1 MAEQSFSALPF
12 LGKDMFNIKIADI
25 IIGIRNKYDFVRILC
40 EDYIVCEE
48 PEIIITATDNEIEEE
63 SRNNHSPKDY
73 CESICIY
80 RKICREIIKFNCFM
94 LHASLISFD
103 GKGYAFSAPSGY
115 GKSTHARLWRG
126 YFGSR
131 VLILNGDKPIIK
143 YDGKDFYAFGTPW
156 CGKEND
162 NINTS
167 VILKSIFFVEKSNI
181 NLVCKSKPKEITSK
195 LLEQIIFPLH
205 KNDMI
210 NFMSVVD
217 SLIKTLDFYNLKCNI
232 SFEAVKT
239 AYNILGSD
247 KNDD

>member
-1 MAEQSFSALPF
+1 
-12 LGKDMFNIKIADI
+12 MFNIKIAEI
-25 IIGIRNKYDFVRILC
+25 VICIQNKYDFVRKQC
-40 EDYIVCEE
+40 EDYIVYEK
-48 PEIIITATDNEIEEE
+48 PEIIIKASENEIKQE
-63 SRNNHSPKDY
+63 SQINNNPKDY

-103 GKGYAFSAPSGY
+103 GEGYAFSAPSGY
-115 GKSTHARLWRG
+115 GKSTHVRLWQRF
-126 YFGSR
+126 FGNR
-131 VLILNGDKPIIK
+131 VLIVNGDKPIIK
-143 YDGKDFYAFGTPW
+143 FDGKDFYAYGTPW
-156 CGKEND
+156 CGKENE

-167 VILKSIFFVEKSNI
+167 VLLKSIYFIEKSNI
-181 NLVCKSKPKEITSK
+181 NFVCKSKPNEITSK
-195 LLEQIIFPLH
+195 LLGQIIMPLY

-239 AYNILGSD
+239 AYLILGSD
-247 KNDD
+247 KNDN